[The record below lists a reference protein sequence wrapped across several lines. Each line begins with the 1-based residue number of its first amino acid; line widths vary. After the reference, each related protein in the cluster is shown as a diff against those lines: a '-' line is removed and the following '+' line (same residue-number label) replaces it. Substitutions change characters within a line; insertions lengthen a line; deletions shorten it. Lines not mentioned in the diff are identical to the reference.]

1 MTTVK
6 SSDKKRAAESI
17 KLVKTSNLL
26 STSTKEQK
34 VVEQKVGQKEVEQNG
49 VHELSDSDLERI
61 EERFKRRR
69 ELLSK
74 SCVKQGQPDFC
85 IF

>member
-34 VVEQKVGQKEVEQNG
+34 VAEQKEVEQNG